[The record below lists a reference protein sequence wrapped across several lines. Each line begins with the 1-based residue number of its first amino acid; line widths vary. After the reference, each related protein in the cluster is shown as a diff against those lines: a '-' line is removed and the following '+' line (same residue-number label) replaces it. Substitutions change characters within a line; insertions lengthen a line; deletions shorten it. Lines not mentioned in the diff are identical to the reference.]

1 MLWKFWK
8 YIGAITNVWRA
19 KPAALT
25 AASTRAFPVKCTTL
39 RRSPVSFSLSG
50 SVDQI
55 RCSTPAARAACTAAL
70 PISVSRGIWAGSQ
83 KLVTTKAPCAPASAE
98 RRLLGS
104 SRSAWTTSTPRTAN
118 ARPGCVAGRIAAGNT
133 HRELAR
139 TQERV
144 HNATALLTRTAENR
158 YDLLG
163 HHRLLVSC
171 VVRTTTFAVAACR
184 GQPSRLAPAFL
195 QCAHELGDRFAP
207 AMSCA
212 AENGSRHRDQGLRT
226 GSGTNLLQD
235 FPDSG
240 IFRRQASIHR
250 NIFGRAL
257 LKKNQGVADVV
268 GLIDG
273 SGNLRDH
280 FFFLAAIPMP
290 GGASIRQTGTI
301 PSFHADVLPLAP
313 IAAQR
318 MGAVR
323 YAIWTARS
331 RVHSWVSLCGSS
343 RSVRHLAL
351 LLTWV
356 GRSAFLTAIACC
368 DHVAPQIFGEDNRP
382 YDGARQ

>member
-8 YIGAITNVWRA
+8 YMGGITKVWRS

-25 AASTRAFPVKCTTL
+25 ATSTRAFPVKCATL
-39 RRSPVSFSLSG
+39 RRPPVSFSQSG

-171 VVRTTTFAVAACR
+171 VVWRDDLRRRDVSRAVLSPRSSFSAMRSRAGRPFRSSGVVSR
-184 GQPSRLAPAFL
+184 G
-195 QCAHELGDRFAP
+195 
-207 AMSCA
+207 
-212 AENGSRHRDQGLRT
+212 NGSRHRDQGLRT
-226 GSGTNLLQD
+226 GSGTDLLQD

-240 IFRRQASIHR
+240 IFRQQSSIHR
-250 NIFGRAL
+250 NIFGRAHL
-257 LKKNQGVADVV
+257 NKNKGLADVV

-280 FFFLAAIPMP
+280 FLL
-290 GGASIRQTGTI
+290 GGDTN
-301 PSFHADVLPLAP
+301 
-313 IAAQR
+313 
-318 MGAVR
+318 
-323 YAIWTARS
+323 AR
-331 RVHSWVSLCGSS
+331 RGFDPANRHYSLLSC
-343 RSVRHLAL
+343 
-351 LLTWV
+351 
-356 GRSAFLTAIACC
+356 
-368 DHVAPQIFGEDNRP
+368 
-382 YDGARQ
+382 